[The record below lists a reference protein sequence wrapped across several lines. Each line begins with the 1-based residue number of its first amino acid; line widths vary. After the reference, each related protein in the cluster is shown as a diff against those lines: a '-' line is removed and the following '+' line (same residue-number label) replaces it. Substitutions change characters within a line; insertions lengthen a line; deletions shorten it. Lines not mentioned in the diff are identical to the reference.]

1 MNPVRGSDIPFDAP
15 IAGPSMLIHNTL
27 ERLAALEAELTAA
40 LVIAPFAIA
49 VLAALRAF

>member
-1 MNPVRGSDIPFDAP
+1 MNPVRGSDISFDAS
-15 IAGPSMLIHNTL
+15 IAGPCTLIHKTL
-27 ERLAALEAELTAA
+27 ERLAAIEAELTAA